1 MLDATDL
8 NGNQSLIHVAFAA
21 WPVRKFELMRGLF
34 VQQRR
39 NDEQET
45 EKAPFLVIQKI
56 RDAILDETFKPGE
69 RLPEEQIGKMF
80 NVSRSPVRE
89 ALLAL
94 EKEGTVVMEPFKGA
108 TVKALSSEEA
118 LDIAELRLSL
128 ITLAAKPAY
137 RHLSPTD
144 FDLAYGLAKQMTR
157 TKSAKEYF
165 ECDRRFWDIIF
176 EKARRPILWEVFRQ
190 LDDRLTRYNPLVLK
204 LFPDP
209 AIRPRQREALIE
221 FLRKGEADEAVR
233 AFKKLYLEIVHRII
247 DHLKSE

>member
-1 MLDATDL
+1 MQLRNKVYKMLDPTDL
-8 NGNQSLIHVAFAA
+8 KWYQLRDRFKRPFAA
-21 WPVRKFELMRGLF
+21 WPVRKFELMRGPF

-39 NDEQET
+39 NNEQEI
-45 EKAPFLVIQKI
+45 EKTPFLVVQKI

-69 RLPEEQIGKMF
+69 RLPEEQVGKMF

-118 LDIAELRLSL
+118 LDIADLRLAL

-144 FDLAYGLAKQMTR
+144 IDLAYGLAKQMNR
-157 TKSAKEYF
+157 THSAKEYF

-176 EKARRPILWEVFRQ
+176 EKAQRPIL
-190 LDDRLTRYNPLVLK
+190 
-204 LFPDP
+204 
-209 AIRPRQREALIE
+209 
-221 FLRKGEADEAVR
+221 
-233 AFKKLYLEIVHRII
+233 
-247 DHLKSE
+247 

>member
-1 MLDATDL
+1 M
-8 NGNQSLIHVAFAA
+8 
-21 WPVRKFELMRGLF
+21 
-34 VQQRR
+34 QQRS
-39 NDEQET
+39 NNEQEI

-69 RLPEEQIGKMF
+69 RLPEEQVGKMF

-118 LDIAELRLSL
+118 LDIADLRLAL

-165 ECDRRFWDIIF
+165 EYDRRFWNIIF
-176 EKARRPILWEVFRQ
+176 EKAQRPILWEVFRQ
-190 LDDRLTRYNPLVLK
+190 LDDRLTRYNPLMLK

-209 AIRPRQREALIE
+209 ASRPRQREALIE
-221 FLRKGEADEAVR
+221 FLRKGEVDEAVR
-233 AFKKLYLEIVHRII
+233 AFKKLYLEIVHQIT
-247 DHLKSE
+247 DHLETGEFANWSR